1 MLYKLFCK
9 MSIEMSKTMFHNSS
23 SLVVQVYYFFNVKS
37 SLISIQKGI
46 EKKQIMNYYENY
58 ETMTESKTDNN

>member
-1 MLYKLFCK
+1 

-37 SLISIQKGI
+37 SLISIRKGI

-58 ETMTESKTDNN
+58 ETMTESKTGNN

>member
-1 MLYKLFCK
+1 

>member
-37 SLISIQKGI
+37 SLISIRKGI

>member
-1 MLYKLFCK
+1 

-37 SLISIQKGI
+37 SLISIRKGI

>member
-1 MLYKLFCK
+1 

-23 SLVVQVYYFFNVKS
+23 SLVVQVYYFFNVKF
-37 SLISIQKGI
+37 SLISIRKGI

>member
-23 SLVVQVYYFFNVKS
+23 SLVVQVYFFFNVKS
-37 SLISIQKGI
+37 SLISIRKGI